1 MNLGVKNRINLIL
14 CDYFKWFK
22 TIIFVRYKY
31 KHMDTKAAI
40 LNIKKTKNSRIREVD
55 FNNLPF
61 GKVYSDHMM
70 YCDYIDG
77 KWQRPQIVPYGPME
91 FDPSTKVFHYGQAVF
106 EGMKAFKDENDEIW
120 LFRPERNF
128 ERINKSSKRL
138 AIPEFPKDYFF
149 ESLKTLLT
157 IDSDW
162 VKKGQGN
169 SLYIRPFAI
178 ATEKGVAAAPASS
191 YRFIIITC
199 PAQAYYNK
207 AVKVLFAEEYSRAAS
222 GGVGYAKAAGNYGAQ
237 FYPTQL
243 AKEKGYEQIIWTD
256 ANSHKYLEEAGTMNV
271 FFRLNDKLLTAPV
284 NDRILNGV
292 TRDSIIQL
300 AKDSGIEVEVAPVEV
315 KRIVDAAK
323 SGELKEMFGTGTAA
337 VVAQI
342 TGFEYQN
349 TYHDLPDIEKP
360 YSLFFKS
367 KLQDIQYNRAE
378 DEHGWRYG
386 IK

>member
-1 MNLGVKNRINLIL
+1 
-14 CDYFKWFK
+14 
-22 TIIFVRYKY
+22 
-31 KHMDTKAAI
+31 MDTNAA
-40 LNIKKTKNSRIREVD
+40 LLDIKKASQTKINEVD

-70 YCDYIDG
+70 YCDFIDG

-106 EGMKAFKDENDEIW
+106 EGMKAFKDNDDQVW

-128 ERINKSSKRL
+128 ERINKSSKRM

-149 ESLKTLLT
+149 ESLKTLLKL
-157 IDSDW
+157 DHEW

-169 SLYIRPFAI
+169 SLYIRPFVI
-178 ATEKGVAAAPASS
+178 ATENGVAAAPSNR
-191 YRFIIITC
+191 YRFMIITC

-207 AVKVLFAEEYSRAAS
+207 PVKVLFSEKFSRAAD

-237 FYPTQL
+237 FYPTNL
-243 AKEKGYEQIIWTD
+243 AKEKGYQQIIWTD
-256 ANSHKYLEEAGTMNV
+256 ANSHQYLEEAGTMNI
-271 FFRLNDKLLTAPV
+271 FFRVNDKLLTAPV

-300 AKDSGIEVEVAPVEV
+300 AKDNSIEVEVGPVEV
-315 KRIVDAAK
+315 KRIVEAAEK
-323 SGELKEMFGTGTAA
+323 GELKEIFGAGTAA
-337 VVAQI
+337 TIAQV

-349 TYHDLPDIEKP
+349 KYHELPEVENP
-360 YSLFFKS
+360 YNVFFKS
-367 KLQDIQYNRAE
+367 KLQDIQYNRTE
-378 DEHGWRYG
+378 DLHGWRFASD
-386 IK
+386 